1 VHSGSNLFATVGD
14 VNNGLIVIAENPV
27 IDPVTGLFSTSPNG
41 VIKTSQGGGPTTIG
55 VNSQMFDPGEGAY
68 FTYVKNPDPNFLAGA
83 TDGLS
88 PTEANDADN
97 ILYSGGTN
105 TATSASTFIVQ
116 TQGGGSAT
124 MAITAFDIADSPQA
138 KDFVSGLGSGTQVN
152 ITSVT
157 ITHANGTTES
167 ETAGGPNT
175 SNNISFASGVATVG
189 GLGSGDQIAW
199 TTSAPHDRVLIEG
212 VAGKFDI
219 GGFQITQTQPTPAQD
234 LPFTVKATDGD
245 GDFQQDSFNVHI
257 NGVVA

>member
-1 VHSGSNLFATVGD
+1 MLVNPPPAVLTFDFNAVHPGSNLFGTVGD
-14 VNNGLIVIAENPV
+14 VNNALIVIAEHPV

-83 TDGLS
+83 PNGLS

-116 TQGGGSAT
+116 TQGNSPAT

-138 KDFVSGLGSGTQVN
+138 RDFVSGLGSGTQVN

-157 ITHANGTTES
+157 DHCMRTGRPRAKPRAARTPPI
-167 ETAGGPNT
+167 
-175 SNNISFASGVATVG
+175 
-189 GLGSGDQIAW
+189 
-199 TTSAPHDRVLIEG
+199 TSASRAVLRPS
-212 VAGKFDI
+212 AGSA
-219 GGFQITQTQPTPAQD
+219 PAIRSRGRRAR
-234 LPFTVKATDGD
+234 LMTEC
-245 GDFQQDSFNVHI
+245 
-257 NGVVA
+257 